1 MEGKSRVLKRKELRR
16 RDGGKQVVEREAEGP
31 ALHNFQL
38 LSFSLT
44 HTRELSCCLDIMV
57 VQKQQKSIMK
67 RCNSSSSFVSICT
80 CDGVFFIGRM

>member
-44 HTRELSCCLDIMV
+44 HTTELSCCFRYNGSPETTKKYNEKV
-57 VQKQQKSIMK
+57 
-67 RCNSSSSFVSICT
+67 
-80 CDGVFFIGRM
+80 